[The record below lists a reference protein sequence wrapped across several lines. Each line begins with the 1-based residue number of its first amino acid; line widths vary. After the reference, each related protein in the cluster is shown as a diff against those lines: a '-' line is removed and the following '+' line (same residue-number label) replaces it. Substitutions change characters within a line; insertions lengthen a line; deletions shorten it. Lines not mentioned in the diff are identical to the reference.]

1 MKDKINNN
9 IINIIYI
16 SLIILPISLISGPLI
31 SDFLISLVV
40 ILFVCYCFL
49 NNEFKYFKNS
59 FFFIFAF
66 FYVWCLISAIISDYK
81 LISSL
86 KSFVYFRFFI
96 FSLAVWFLFDQKKKI
111 INYLLYS
118 IFICFLILVID
129 GYIQYFTGES
139 ITGHKIKEGVR
150 LSSFFGDELILGSYL
165 SRFLPIIIALFFLSQ
180 YSRKKNLNIIL
191 LIFVIFT
198 SVIIFL
204 SGERAAFLFVI
215 LTFFYLIFMPNKFS
229 KYLVFLLTI
238 LIIIISV
245 FSINNKIISK
255 RMFQT
260 TLEQAGITKGLD
272 SFSSIYKGHYLI
284 AWDLF
289 KKNKF
294 FGVGPKNFN
303 NSCENNLIYQK
314 KPFVCTTHPHNTYM
328 QLLSETGFVGFLT
341 IFYLFLFLC
350 FISIKHIY
358 LKITKQLQYF
368 NFPTICILASMLI
381 SLWPLIP
388 TGSFFNNYINIIYF
402 FPVGIFLWLNDKK
415 KFF

>member
-1 MKDKINNN
+1 MKEKINNI

-16 SLIILPISLISGPLI
+16 SLIILPICLISGPFI

-40 ILFVCYCFL
+40 ISFIYYCFL

-59 FFFIFAF
+59 FFFIFTF
-66 FYVWCLISAIISDYK
+66 FYVWCLISAITSDYK

-86 KSFVYFRFFI
+86 KSFFYLRFFI
-96 FSLAVWFLFDQKKKI
+96 FPLAVWFLFDQKKKI

-118 IFICFLILVID
+118 IFISLLILVID

-139 ITGHKIKEGVR
+139 ITGHKMKDAR
-150 LSSFFGDELILGSYL
+150 LSSLFGDELILGSYL
-165 SRFLPIIIALFFLSQ
+165 CRFLPIIMALFFLSQ
-180 YSRKKNLNIIL
+180 YSRKKKLNIIL
-191 LIFVIFT
+191 SIFVILT

-229 KYLVFLLTI
+229 KYIVFLLTI
-238 LIIIISV
+238 LIITISV
-245 FSINNKIISK
+245 FSINDKKISN
-255 RMFQT
+255 RMFQQ
-260 TLEQAGITKGLD
+260 TLDQAGITKDLGN
-272 SFSSIYKGHYLI
+272 FSLEHKGHYLI

-294 FGVGPKNFN
+294 FGVGPKNFWN
-303 NSCENNLIYQK
+303 NCNNILIYQK
-314 KPFVCTTHPHNTYM
+314 KPFVCTTHPHNTYL

-402 FPVGIFLWLNDKK
+402 FPVGIFLWLNDEK

>member
-31 SDFLISLVV
+31 SDFLISLIV
-40 ILFVCYCFL
+40 ILFLCYCFL

-118 IFICFLILVID
+118 IFICLLILVID

-139 ITGHKIKEGVR
+139 IAGHKILEDVR

-229 KYLVFLLTI
+229 KYLVFSLTI
-238 LIIIISV
+238 LILIISV
-245 FSINNKIISK
+245 FSMNNKKVSN
-255 RMFQT
+255 RMFQQ
-260 TLEQAGITKGLD
+260 TLDQTGIAKGLSD
-272 SFSSIYKGHYLI
+272 FSWKYKGHYLI

-294 FGVGPKNFN
+294 FGVGPKNFYN
-303 NSCENNLIYQK
+303 NCKNNLIYQK

-381 SLWPLIP
+381 SLWPLTP
-388 TGSFFNNYINIIYF
+388 TGSFFNNYLNIIYF

>member
-40 ILFVCYCFL
+40 ILFICYCFL

-66 FYVWCLISAIISDYK
+66 FYVWCLISATISDYK

-139 ITGHKIKEGVR
+139 IAGHKTQDSR

-289 KKNKF
+289 KENKF

-381 SLWPLIP
+381 SLWPLTP
-388 TGSFFNNYINIIYF
+388 TGSFFNNYLNIIYF